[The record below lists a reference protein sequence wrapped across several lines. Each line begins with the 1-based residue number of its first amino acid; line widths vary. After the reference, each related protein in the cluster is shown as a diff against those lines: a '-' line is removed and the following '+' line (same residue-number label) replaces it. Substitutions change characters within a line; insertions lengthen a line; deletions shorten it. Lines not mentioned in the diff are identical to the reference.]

1 MIGGLTKRQYE
12 ALCFIEQYCKETG
25 MSPTY
30 DEIRIALQ
38 LKSKSG
44 VHRIISALSE
54 RELIHK
60 RSDRARS
67 ISVIE
72 KYCRVCGSLLP

>member
-1 MIGGLTKRQYE
+1 MIGGLTKRQHE
-12 ALCFIEQYCKETG
+12 ALAYIERYCKETG

-30 DEIRIALQ
+30 DEIRIALG

-54 RELIHK
+54 R
-60 RSDRARS
+60 
-67 ISVIE
+67 
-72 KYCRVCGSLLP
+72 